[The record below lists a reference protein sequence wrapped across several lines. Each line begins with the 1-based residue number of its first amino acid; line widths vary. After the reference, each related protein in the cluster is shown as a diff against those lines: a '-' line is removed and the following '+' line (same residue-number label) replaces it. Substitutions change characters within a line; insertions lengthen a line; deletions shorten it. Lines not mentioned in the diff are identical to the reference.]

1 MSIRHFAAVLVAICS
16 LAVIPSY
23 PVLAG
28 QQSADATDK
37 KTIVFVCEHGSAKS
51 VIAAAH
57 FNDLAQKNG
66 IPYLATARGI
76 NPDKEIPP
84 YVRTGL
90 SREKLD
96 IKDWQPKPFAKQD
109 AVKAER
115 IVTLGCVL
123 PKSMSTGLTR
133 LQNWN
138 DVPSPKDNFRD
149 ASEAIAARVASLVTE
164 LASKSKQ

>member
-84 YVRTGL
+84 YIRAGL
-90 SREKLD
+90 TRESLD
-96 IKDWQPKPFAKQD
+96 IKGWQPRPFAQQD
-109 AVKAER
+109 AVRAER
-115 IVTLGCVL
+115 VITLGCAL
-123 PKSMSTGLTR
+123 PSSVSVRPNR

-138 DVPSPKDNFRD
+138 DVPFP
-149 ASEAIAARVASLVTE
+149 
-164 LASKSKQ
+164 

>member
-1 MSIRHFAAVLVAICS
+1 M
-16 LAVIPSY
+16 IPSN

-28 QQSADATDK
+28 QLSANPTDK

-66 IPYLATARGI
+66 IPYIATARGI

-90 SREKLD
+90 TREKLD
-96 IKDWQPKPFAKQD
+96 IKDWQPRPFAKQD

-115 IVTLGCVL
+115 VVTLGCVL
-123 PKSMSTGLTR
+123 PKSMSTGPTR

-149 ASEAIAARVASLVTE
+149 ASQAIAGRVASLVTE
-164 LASKSKQ
+164 LAQQITRMLTVMQLR

>member
-1 MSIRHFAAVLVAICS
+1 MSTRHFPAVLVAICN
-16 LAVIPSY
+16 LAVIPSH

-28 QQSADATDK
+28 QLSANPTHK

-66 IPYLATARGI
+66 ILYIATARGI

-90 SREKLD
+90 TREKLD
-96 IKDWQPKPFAKQD
+96 IKGWQPRLFDQQD
-109 AVKAER
+109 AVKAAR
-115 IVTLGCVL
+115 VVTLGCVL
-123 PKSMSTGLTR
+123 PTSMSIGPTR

-138 DVPSPKDNFRD
+138 DVPSPKDHFGD
-149 ASEAIAARVASLVTE
+149 ASQAIARRVTSLVTE
-164 LASKSKQ
+164 LANKSKQ

>member
-1 MSIRHFAAVLVAICS
+1 MSTRNLTAVLVAIS
-16 LAVIPSY
+16 SIAAIPPT
-23 PVLAG
+23 PVLA
-28 QQSADATDK
+28 QQLSADPTDK

-90 SREKLD
+90 TREKLD
-96 IKDWQPKPFAKQD
+96 IKDWQPRPFAKQD
-109 AVKAER
+109 LVKAER
-115 IVTLGCVL
+115 IVTVGCVL

-138 DVPSPKDNFRD
+138 DVSSPKDNFRD
-149 ASEAIAARVASLVTE
+149 ASQVIAGRVASLVAE
-164 LASKSKQ
+164 LASKSQ